1 MLAPDPRIGTVLHN
15 RYRILERM
23 GEGAMGV
30 VYRGERVQLGRPVAI
45 KFLRGAY
52 ASSAEGKRL
61 FQLEALASSRL
72 AHPNCVPVTDF
83 GVEGNE
89 PYLVMDFVHGQ
100 PLDLALRAELRFAPK
115 RAVSVVRQVLAAL
128 AHAHAQ
134 GVIHRDVKPENIILT
149 RTEGHGEQPRLL
161 DFGLGKLRGEESVL
175 SGVAPGTPAYLS
187 PELASGERVDERA
200 DIYAVGTMLFELLT
214 GQKPFYSAVL
224 AEMLQ
229 MHRHQPPP
237 TVKQVAPELEISEAL
252 EAALQRALAKDRNQ
266 RFSSA
271 AEFLQAIEATPE
283 GGAVAATHWKR
294 PLLFVAL
301 GLLVIAAGVVGA
313 ML

>member
-30 VYRGERVQLGRPVAI
+30 VYRGERIQLGRPVAI

-61 FQLEALASSRL
+61 FQVEALASSRL
-72 AHPNCVPVTDF
+72 SHPNCVPVTDF

-100 PLDLALRAELRFAPK
+100 ALDHALRAELRFSPT
-115 RAVSVVRQVLAAL
+115 RAVAVVRQVLAAL
-128 AHAHAQ
+128 AHAHGQ
-134 GVIHRDVKPENIILT
+134 GVIHRDVKPENIILA
-149 RTEGHGEQPRLL
+149 RAEGHGEQPRLL

-175 SGVAPGTPAYLS
+175 SGVAPGTPSYMS
-187 PELASGERVDERA
+187 PELTIGEKVDERA
-200 DIYAVGTMLFELLT
+200 DIYAVGIILFELLT
-214 GQKPFYSAVL
+214 GQKPFYSPVL
-224 AEMLQ
+224 ADMLH
-229 MHRHQPPP
+229 MHRTQPPP
-237 TVKQVAPELEISEAL
+237 TLKQVAPELELSEAL
-252 EAALQRALAKDRNQ
+252 EAVIQVALAKDRNL
-266 RFSSA
+266 RFQSA
-271 AEFLQAIEATPE
+271 AQFDQALEATPE
-283 GGAVAATHWKR
+283 GGAVTTQRWKR

-301 GLLVIAAGVVGA
+301 ALLVLAAGAVGA

>member
-1 MLAPDPRIGTVLHN
+1 MFGSDSRIGAVLHN

-61 FQLEALASSRL
+61 FQVEALASSRL
-72 AHPNCVPVTDF
+72 SHPNCVPVTDF

-100 PLDLALRAELRFAPK
+100 PLDFALRAELRFSPE
-115 RAVSVVRQVLAAL
+115 RAVAVVRQVLAAL

-187 PELASGERVDERA
+187 PELASGARVDERA
-200 DIYAVGTMLFELLT
+200 DIYAVGIILFELLT
-214 GQKPFYSAVL
+214 GQKPFYSPVL
-224 AEMLQ
+224 ADMLQ
-229 MHRHQPPP
+229 MHRQQPPP
-237 TVKQVAPELEISEAL
+237 SVAQVAPELAISEAL
-252 EAALQRALAKDRNQ
+252 EAAIQRALAKDRDQ
-266 RFSSA
+266 RFASA
-271 AEFLQAIEATPE
+271 AEFLQALEATPE
-283 GGAVAATHWKR
+283 GGAQSPQRWKR
-294 PLLFVAL
+294 PLLFVGL
-301 GLLVIAAGVVGA
+301 GLMVIAAVAVGA